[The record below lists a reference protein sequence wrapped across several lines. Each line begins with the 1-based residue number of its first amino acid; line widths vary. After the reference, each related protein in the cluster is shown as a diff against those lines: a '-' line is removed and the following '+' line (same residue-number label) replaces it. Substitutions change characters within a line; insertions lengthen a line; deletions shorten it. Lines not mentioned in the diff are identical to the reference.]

1 MPHSFSRRI
10 ALQWMAST
18 AFGAAFAPAAADA
31 ADTYPSQPVKI
42 VMPFGPGGADA
53 LYRIVAERLQ
63 ELWRQPVLIDYKPGA
78 ATVVGTDFVTKSRP
92 DGYTLGMAGANLAVN
107 PIFYKTPYRRE
118 DWRGVANLVE
128 VQMALVARPDAPFNT
143 VKELIAYAKANP
155 NTVNYGIAGLGAT
168 YMGMEILMRRG
179 GFSMLKVGFNSNG
192 TAQSE
197 LLGGRLDVLVD
208 PLVGLAQH
216 INAGKMKVLAM
227 LGENRFEGWEQHPT
241 LSESLPG
248 LAVSPYYGVIVPRAT
263 PDPVVAKLE
272 ADLAR
277 VIGDKATQ
285 KRIAAL
291 GLVPRFQS
299 AKEFE
304 QRSDADVRTFNDM
317 ARKMNIV
324 LQ

>member
-1 MPHSFSRRI
+1 MSP
-10 ALQWMAST
+10 LLGQ
-18 AFGAAFAPAAADA
+18 
-31 ADTYPSQPVKI
+31 QI
-42 VMPFGPGGADA
+42 VIENRGGAGGSIA
-53 LYRIVAERLQ
+53 TRAVA
-63 ELWRQPVLIDYKPGA
+63 KA
-78 ATVVGTDFVTKSRP
+78 AP
-92 DGYTLGMAGANLAVN
+92 DGYTLVLGGTGTLAIN
-107 PIFYKTPYRRE
+107 PSLYNNVGYDPRKDFEPVGLIGTS
-118 DWRGVANLVE
+118 
-128 VQMALVARPDAPFNT
+128 ALVLVVHPSVPAKDI
-143 VKELIAYAKANP
+143 KELIAYAKANP

-168 YMGMEILMRRG
+168 YMGMEILMRRA

-263 PDPVVAKLE
+263 PEPVVAKLE

-291 GLVPRFQS
+291 GLVPRFQT